1 MTERQSRYALER
13 AQPVRYIVT
22 AETLQH
28 FQHLDCPAGP
38 GYWSIGDGDA
48 SLAYYC
54 PYCGALLA
62 PPEVTPP
69 AESLPGVSAALAG
82 SAGGGSDAMDT
93 DKGGSA

>member
-1 MTERQSRYALER
+1 MTESSQSHSAPER
-13 AQPVRYIVT
+13 ACYIAT

-62 PPEVTPP
+62 PPEVT
-69 AESLPGVSAALAG
+69 A
-82 SAGGGSDAMDT
+82 
-93 DKGGSA
+93 